1 MVENVIKWN
10 GKSLKM
16 LVSATPSIYWGICF
30 KPSQKNFL
38 PLFLMHKC
46 TFVILWEILL
56 HFPKAETSTCWW
68 LGALIIVAWRSC
80 HSPFIFLVDR
90 MDGRIFNQT
99 FFTAVMIGCQ
109 KRQSLLLLVLLK
121 MLPTGTMETGSGANN
136 NWEYLN
142 LVLLNRNSHLNIL

>member
-16 LVSATPSIYWGICF
+16 LVSATASIYWGICF
-30 KPSQKNFL
+30 EPSQQIFL
-38 PLFLMHKC
+38 PLFLMHKF
-46 TFVILWEILL
+46 TFVILRKILR

-68 LGALIIVAWRSC
+68 LGALIIAAWRSC

-109 KRQSLLLLVLLK
+109 KRQSLLLLVLRK
-121 MLPTGTMETGSGANN
+121 MLPTGTMETESRANN
-136 NWEYLN
+136 NLEYLN
-142 LVLLNRNSHLNIL
+142 YLL